1 LRTFPKLSLAALAAV
16 GGLAALAPAIGQD
29 KPESLLPPGFGDTPA
44 PAPTAAPAPQAPPRP
59 GEPIPPT
66 ATVQPL
72 PASGPLPLP
81 LPSPSATPSP
91 TAVIDPAVLAQY
103 EMPAS
108 ARRSLDSVGPVGAG
122 QSGIAADAFGTAD
135 GRYVERL
142 MRHLTA
148 PLPSRWM
155 SILLRRTLVSQLDT
169 PSHVNGADFAAERGW
184 LLLRM
189 GESVAARAVVQG
201 VDTNNF
207 TPKLYQV
214 AMNTALATG
223 DPGGVC
229 PLVEGAMLHVPSRGW
244 TMAQAMCAG
253 LSGYPAQA
261 GPLLT
266 AARKRRVASGI
277 DLLLAQKVIGAGAQ
291 GRQAVTIE
299 WDGVDQLTSWRF
311 GLAMATGVAVPD
323 ALYATVGP
331 QVTYWR
337 ALAPS
342 MTLADRLGAAEA
354 AAGQGVLSSA
364 ALVDLYSAAFSDD
377 TVQSGTTATA
387 QDLQTAYADR
397 NADARMAALR
407 QIWGDATARPSYA
420 RLVLTARAAARMPAA
435 KDKAENDRLVAS
447 MLSAGLDRTAA
458 RWRGTVETGS
468 DAWAMILLADPD
480 ASNRVSYGDLASYTG
495 GEGDSALKQRMLFA
509 GLAGLGR
516 LSAGDVER
524 AAKALDVRIGAE
536 NSWTRALDAA
546 AREGQVGTV
555 TLLAAVGMQTPGWK
569 GVPPEALYRIVGAL
583 RAVGLD
589 GEARMIA
596 AEAIA
601 RA

>member
-1 LRTFPKLSLAALAAV
+1 MRTFPKLSLAALVAA

-29 KPESLLPPGFGDTPA
+29 KPESILPPGFGEASP
-44 PAPTAAPAPQAPPRP
+44 AAPAPSNAPTPAPVPRT
-59 GEPIPPT
+59 GDPIPPT
-66 ATVQPL
+66 ATIQ
-72 PASGPLPLP
+72 PLPLP
-81 LPSPSATPSP
+81 APTDAAPETPAPAAT
-91 TAVIDPAVLAQY
+91 VDPAVLAQY

-108 ARRSLDSVGPVGAG
+108 ARRSLDSIGPLGAG
-122 QSGIAADAFGTAD
+122 QGGIDADAFGTAD
-135 GRYVERL
+135 GPYVERL

-155 SILLRRTLVSQLDT
+155 SILLRRALVSRVDT
-169 PSHVNGADFAAERGW
+169 PRGVNGADFAAERGW

-201 VDTNNF
+201 VDTDNY

-214 AMNTALATG
+214 AMNAALATG
-223 DPGGVC
+223 DPGGLC
-229 PLVEGAMLHVPSRGW
+229 PLVEGAMRTVPARGW

-266 AARKRRVASGI
+266 AARRRSVASGI

-299 WDGVDQLTSWRF
+299 WDGVDALTSWRF
-311 GLAMATGVAVPD
+311 GLAMATAVPVPD
-323 ALYATVGP
+323 ALYATAGP
-331 QVTYWR
+331 QMTYWR
-337 ALAPS
+337 ALSPS
-342 MTLADRLGAAEA
+342 MTLGDRLGAAEA
-354 AAGQGVLSSA
+354 AAAQGVLSSA
-364 ALVDLYSAAFSDD
+364 ALVDLYGAAVDDDSVQSAA
-377 TVQSGTTATA
+377 TATA
-387 QDLQTAYADR
+387 RDLQTAYADR
-397 NADARMAALR
+397 DPEARMAALR
-407 QIWGDATARPSYA
+407 QIWGDAGTRPPYA

-447 MLSAGLDRTAA
+447 MLTAGLDRSAA
-458 RWRGTVETGS
+458 RRRAGVETGS

-480 ASNRVSYGDLASYTG
+480 AYGRVSYGDLASYSG

-516 LSAGDVER
+516 LSPGDVER
-524 AAKALDVRIGAE
+524 AAKSLDVRVGAE
-536 NSWTRALDAA
+536 NSWTRALDSA
-546 AREGQVGTV
+546 ARAGQVGTV
-555 TLLAAVGMQTPGWK
+555 VLLAAVGIQTSAWK

-589 GEARMIA
+589 GEARLIA